1 MHTPDV
7 TEDAFGFGSV
17 RSSAKDRIKQI
28 KPTTPPDLPADL
40 TRVDEIAGS
49 AGFVSREPLQQTDTV
64 FRTGRSQASEP
75 TIALNMRASATVG
88 TAFQRWCRENRY
100 SYPEGLAEI
109 MRRAGIPTR

>member
-1 MHTPDV
+1 MHTPDT

-17 RSSAKDRIKQI
+17 RTSAKDRIKEI
-28 KPTTPPDLPADL
+28 KPSVPPDLSVDL

-49 AGFVSREPLQQTDTV
+49 AGFVSREALQPRETV
-64 FRTGRSQASEP
+64 FRAGRSQAPEP

-88 TAFQRWCRENRY
+88 MAFQRWCRENRY

>member
-1 MHTPDV
+1 MHTPDT

-17 RSSAKDRIKQI
+17 RASAKDRIKQI
-28 KPTTPPDLPADL
+28 KPTTPPDPPADFAQ
-40 TRVDEIAGS
+40 VDEIAGNV
-49 AGFVSREPLQQTDTV
+49 GFVSREAPQPMDQIY
-64 FRTGRSQASEP
+64 RTGRTQAPEP
-75 TIALNMRASATVG
+75 TIALNMRTPARVG